1 MNAEFNNFNR
11 KMHKNRKNGGGRM
24 LKSIGKMIAGF
35 VLMLAIAAGSGY
47 VSYLI
52 TSHMLR
58 EKMTNEI
65 QTVPTNVSDTPMA
78 RDIQK
83 DTQSEDTEI
92 SFEYY
97 MVRLEGEN
105 LGIYACSD
113 GREEFLYNEAVF
125 VRDLSD
131 SDLEL
136 LRGGVKLQNSS
147 ELTGFIEDFT
157 S

>member
-1 MNAEFNNFNR
+1 MKSQINNFNR
-11 KMHKNRKNGGGRM
+11 KMHINRKNGGGRM

-58 EKMTNEI
+58 EKMVDEI
-65 QTVPTNVSDTPMA
+65 QSVPTNVSDTSIS
-78 RDIQK
+78 RDIK
-83 DTQSEDTEI
+83 KNTQSEDKEI

-125 VRDLSD
+125 VQDLSD
-131 SDLEL
+131 ADLEL

-147 ELTGFIEDFT
+147 ELTGFMEDFT